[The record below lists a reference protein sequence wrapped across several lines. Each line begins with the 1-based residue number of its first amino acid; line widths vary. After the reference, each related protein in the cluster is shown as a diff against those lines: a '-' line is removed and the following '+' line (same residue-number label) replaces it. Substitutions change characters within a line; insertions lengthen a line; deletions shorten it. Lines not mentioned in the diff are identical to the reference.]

1 MKASTTTTVILKSL
15 DLELKALLQQ
25 DIERF
30 KAAKAKASSQCAP
43 EKQAA

>member
-25 DIERF
+25 DIKRF
-30 KAAKAKASSQCAP
+30 KTVHVKANHQSAKAA
-43 EKQAA
+43 